1 MYPQGGFILC
11 YNKFLMKEVYLDYA
25 ATTPIDPDVIKEVS
39 KYMSEVYGNPSSM
52 HEVGRKAK
60 RHLDNAR
67 SRVSKILETK
77 ESEIY
82 FTGSGTESD
91 NLAILGIA
99 RANGKPLSPEAAV
112 CRGKILISSIEHKA
126 VLDSVNK
133 LKEEGFIIE
142 EISVNKEGF
151 VNLKDLEN
159 KIDEQTILVSIIYGN
174 NEIGTIQ
181 NLQKISKIIKKKRG
195 DNRLPYFHTDACQAV
210 GYLEIRPEKL
220 GVDLLTF
227 NGAKIYGPKG
237 VGCLYVKEGTV
248 IEPIIHGGGQER
260 NLRSGTENL
269 AYIMG
274 LVLALEKAV
283 RSQKLEVRRL
293 KILRDYFIKEVMK
306 LKSVKISG
314 SLKSRLPNN
323 IHISFKKTEGESLLL
338 MLDSYGISASTGSAC
353 SANDL
358 HPSHVL
364 VNLGLPLEL
373 VHGSL
378 RFSLGRYTTKEELKY
393 VLKVLPKV
401 VEKIRAI
408 CPTKI

>member
-1 MYPQGGFILC
+1 
-11 YNKFLMKEVYLDYA
+11 MKEVYLDYA
-25 ATTPIDPDVIKEVS
+25 ATTPIDPDVIKEVT

-60 RHLDNAR
+60 KYLDNAR
-67 SRVSKILETK
+67 GRVAKILETK

-99 RANGKPLSPEAAV
+99 RVNKKYGN
-112 CRGKILISSIEHKA
+112 KILISSIEHKA
-126 VLDSVNK
+126 VLDSAYK
-133 LKEEGFIIE
+133 LKEEGFVIE

-248 IEPIIHGGGQER
+248 IEPIIHGGGQEK

-274 LVLALEKAV
+274 LVLALEKV
-283 RSQKLEVRRL
+283 EKNKIKEFKKLE
-293 KILRDYFIKEVMK
+293 KLRDYFIKEVMK
-306 LKSVKISG
+306 SKGIKVNG
-314 SLKSRLPNN
+314 SLKDRLPNN
-323 IHISFKKTEGESLLL
+323 IHISFKRTEGESLLL

-393 VLKVLPKV
+393 VLKVLPRV